1 MKPTI
6 FLTLFAMTI
15 AIPACGIQHSDQIAE
30 ADQIAEVRSTVTVHE
45 PDHAFLEQLDP
56 FWNRAA
62 AVCEC

>member
-15 AIPACGIQHSDQIAE
+15 AIPACGIQDS
-30 ADQIAEVRSTVTVHE
+30 DQIAEVRSTVTVHK